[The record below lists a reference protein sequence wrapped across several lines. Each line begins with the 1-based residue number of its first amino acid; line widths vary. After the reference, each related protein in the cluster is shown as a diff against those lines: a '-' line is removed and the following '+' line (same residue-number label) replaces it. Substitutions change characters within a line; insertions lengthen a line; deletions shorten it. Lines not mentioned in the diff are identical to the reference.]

1 MDFKTINFWPKK
13 FENSKFLQQQGQ
25 QKLQQWKKNYFNQN
39 LISLSKKINQRSC
52 PSAEPAKSHKK
63 LKKKKSSAI
72 QMRVNEMQK
81 QKQNPQHKFTQHFKI
96 QHKDSDWD
104 LFILDG
110 INSNKIRV

>member
-39 LISLSKKINQRSC
+39 LISLSKKLNQRSC

-63 LKKKKSSAI
+63 LKKKNKFCHT
-72 QMRVNEMQK
+72 NESEWDAKTEAKPTTQVYTTL
-81 QKQNPQHKFTQHFKI
+81 QNTTQGQWLRLIHFGWNKFK
-96 QHKDSDWD
+96 
-104 LFILDG
+104 
-110 INSNKIRV
+110 